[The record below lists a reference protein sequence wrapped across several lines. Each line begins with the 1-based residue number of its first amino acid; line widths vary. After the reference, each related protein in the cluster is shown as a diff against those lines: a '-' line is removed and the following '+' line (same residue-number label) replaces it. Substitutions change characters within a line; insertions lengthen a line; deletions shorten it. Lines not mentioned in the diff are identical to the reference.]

1 MQYLCHSYLPADT
14 AEETVRK
21 IDFNKITHLNFAFS
35 TVEKDDNGEYLPTV
49 SEKVALGI
57 KRTKEIIAEQHAQTK
72 TILSIGGAG
81 AGNFCESCSSESARK
96 AFAARC
102 AELINEFG
110 IDGIDLDWEFPGR
123 AHLGV
128 SRCDRCT
135 TDYIELCREIKRAI
149 GSSLLTAA
157 VGSDLWG
164 DLDYSQLNDVF
175 DFVNVMTYD
184 MTGSDHSSFALT
196 VKNMND
202 WAKLIDKSKLI
213 LGVPFYAR
221 SETEKYN
228 WIGYCTLMELVGQG
242 KARLERGED
251 QDYIIIED
259 AKLGIDTPESII
271 KKARW
276 VKENGFGGIFN
287 WQEGSDFN
295 GALRAAMWSGMFG
308 E

>member
-81 AGNFCESCSSESARK
+81 AGNFCEGCSSESARK

-102 AELINEFG
+102 VELINEFG

-128 SRCDRCT
+128 SFCEHCG

-175 DFVNVMTYD
+175 DFVNVNAVITD
-184 MTGSDHSSFALT
+184 FTVGNVIEAIDQIGDSGLAGAGGTDKGDLLTGRG
-196 VKNMND
+196 VKIN
-202 WAKLIDKSKLI
+202 I
-213 LGVPFYAR
+213 V
-221 SETEKYN
+221 
-228 WIGYCTLMELVGQG
+228 
-242 KARLERGED
+242 
-251 QDYIIIED
+251 
-259 AKLGIDTPESII
+259 
-271 KKARW
+271 
-276 VKENGFGGIFN
+276 
-287 WQEGSDFN
+287 
-295 GALRAAMWSGMFG
+295 
-308 E
+308 

>member
-1 MQYLCHSYLPADT
+1 
-14 AEETVRK
+14 
-21 IDFNKITHLNFAFS
+21 
-35 TVEKDDNGEYLPTV
+35 
-49 SEKVALGI
+49 
-57 KRTKEIIAEQHAQTK
+57 
-72 TILSIGGAG
+72 
-81 AGNFCESCSSESARK
+81 
-96 AFAARC
+96 
-102 AELINEFG
+102 
-110 IDGIDLDWEFPGR
+110 
-123 AHLGV
+123 
-128 SRCDRCT
+128 
-135 TDYIELCREIKRAI
+135 
-149 GSSLLTAA
+149 
-157 VGSDLWG
+157 
-164 DLDYSQLNDVF
+164 
-175 DFVNVMTYD
+175 MTYD